1 MSKTLYVSDLDGTLL
16 RKDETL
22 SPFTVDTINALVE
35 RGMIFSYAT
44 ARSLVTA
51 RRVTAGLTTNLPVV
65 IYNGSFVVESATG
78 KRLISGAFAPG
89 EVKDLLDDL
98 LLRDIYP
105 IVYAFVDGVEKFSFV
120 EDKQSRGTRWFN
132 DTRRGDVRE
141 RPLTDTAGLYD
152 GEIFHLT
159 CIDEPERLFPV
170 YQAYRD
176 RFECI
181 YHKDIYSGEQWL
193 EIQPRGAT
201 KAEAIG
207 QLKRLLGC
215 DRMVCFGDGK
225 NDISMF
231 EAADECYAVA
241 NADETLKAM
250 ATAVIESNEQDGVAR
265 FLMQYWEK
273 QNEKT

>member
-16 RKDETL
+16 RRDQTL

-51 RRVTAGLTTNLPVV
+51 RQVTAGLTTNLPVV

-78 KRLISGAFAPG
+78 KRLISGAFGTDEAR
-89 EVKDLLDDL
+89 EILDDL
-98 LLRDIYP
+98 LSCDVYP
-105 IVYAFVDGVEKFSFV
+105 IVNAFVDGVEKFSYV
-120 EDKQSRGTRWFN
+120 EDKQSRGARWFN
-132 DTRRGDVRE
+132 DTRRGDVRD
-141 RPLTDTAGLYD
+141 RPLTDAAQLYA

-159 CIDEPERLFPV
+159 CIDEPERLLPV
-170 YQAYRD
+170 YERYRD

-201 KAEAIG
+201 KAEAILA
-207 QLKRLLGC
+207 LKSLLGC
-215 DRMVCFGDGK
+215 DRVVCFGDGK

-231 EAADECYAVA
+231 DIADESYAVA
-241 NADETLKAM
+241 NADEVLKTI
-250 ATAVIESNEQDGVAR
+250 ATDVIGSNEQDGVAH
-265 FLMQYWEK
+265 FL
-273 QNEKT
+273 QNAWDEAYPV

>member
-105 IVYAFVDGVEKFSFV
+105 IVYAFVNGVEKFSFV

-141 RPLTDTAGLYD
+141 RPLTDSAGLYD